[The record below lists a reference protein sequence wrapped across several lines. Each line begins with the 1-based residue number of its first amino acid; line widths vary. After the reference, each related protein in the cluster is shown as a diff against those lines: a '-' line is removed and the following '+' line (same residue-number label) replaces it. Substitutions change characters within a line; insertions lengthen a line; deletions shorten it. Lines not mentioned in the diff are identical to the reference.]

1 MSLKNN
7 LALVRLLV
15 HLGLQSLKAHRS
27 KTLIVGGLM
36 TFGAFLV
43 VVSLA
48 LLESVEKGTRQSVVE
63 SISGDIQIYDK
74 NAKDKLSLF
83 GGFSLGTEEL
93 GHIPSFNKVKDAIA
107 AVDNV
112 RAVVPMGI
120 ATAGVKSPGDLD
132 HALEDLRK
140 AVAVDDKIAIRDLS
154 LRVKSIARV
163 LLEQQEKQA
172 AITDTAA
179 SSESK
184 AVLERALT
192 DEVWAQMDADPVKT
206 LDWLESK
213 LGPLGEQ
220 GNQAF
225 MRLVGTDLPA
235 FEKVFSRTRIVEGT
249 AVPPGARGILVGKSL
264 LDKRLKFSV
273 AMFLDLV
280 NNGLVKGETIAAS
293 TVLQETLAKAQRA
306 SPRIAYLLPPRD
318 VAAVK
323 EALAKETGKDA
334 SVELVDLLLAFFEM
348 DDTNFARRFKLFYE
362 VIGPRIQLYP
372 FNVGDTITLSSFTKS
387 GYLKSMNV
395 KVYGIYTVEG
405 LDESII
411 AGALSLVD
419 LVTFRELYGQRT
431 AALDEEL
438 AAMKK
443 SSGIKD
449 VDRASAEAD
458 LFGGADDVGVVSVKV
473 IEEGAA
479 SDPVIEKV
487 VRDEQMSF
495 DQSTVGDG
503 LVLSIAVMLK
513 DPSKLRATQ
522 AELAKVAEPL
532 GLQVVDWQQATGFIG
547 QITLVVRAVL
557 MTAIFILFLVTIV
570 ILNNS
575 MVMATLERVSEFG
588 TLRAI
593 GAQRGFVNAMVVF
606 ETGVLGFI
614 SGLLGAGMG
623 VAFVSWLHNVGIPA
637 PADLLQ
643 VVFGGPRL
651 FPTVSIGN
659 VVAGLIATLIV
670 GVLATLYPARLATR
684 VQPVVAMQ
692 GKD

>member
-1 MSLKNN
+1 M
-7 LALVRLLV
+7 LALARLLV

-27 KTLIVGGLM
+27 KTFIVGGLM

-48 LLESVEKGTRQSVVE
+48 LLESVERGTRQSVVE

-93 GHIPSFNKVKDAIA
+93 GSIPSFSKVKDAIA

-140 AVAVDDKIAIRDLS
+140 AVEQGDKSAIHDLS
-154 LRVKSIARV
+154 LRVKAIARV
-163 LLEQQEKQA
+163 LLEQQTKQA
-172 AITDTAA
+172 AITETA
-179 SSESK
+179 SSAETQ
-184 AVLERALT
+184 ALLQRALT
-192 DEVWAQMDADPVKT
+192 DELWAEMDAEPVKT

-225 MRLVGTDLPA
+225 LRLVGTDLPS
-235 FEKVFSRTRIVEGT
+235 FEKNFNRVRIVSGT
-249 AVPPGARGILVGKSL
+249 AVPPGARGILVGKSV

-273 AMFLDLV
+273 AMFLDTV
-280 NNGLVKGETIAAS
+280 DNERTKGETIAAS
-293 TVLQETLAKAQRA
+293 TVMKETLAKAQRA
-306 SPRIAYLLPPRD
+306 SPRIAYLLAPRD
-318 VAAVK
+318 VPPVR
-323 EALAKETGKDA
+323 EALEKETGLDA
-334 SVELVDLLLAFFEM
+334 SSDLVALLSSFFAM
-348 DDTNFARRFKLFYE
+348 DDGNFARRYKLFYD

-372 FNVGDTITLSSFTKS
+372 FNIGDTITLSSFTKS
-387 GYLKSMNV
+387 GYLKSINV
-395 KVYGIYTVEG
+395 KVYGVYTVEG
-405 LDESII
+405 LDSSII

-431 AALDEEL
+431 AALDSEL
-438 AAMKK
+438 AKMRA
-443 SSGIKD
+443 SSGIKETNRD
-449 VDRASAEAD
+449 NAEAD
-458 LFGGADDVGVVSVKV
+458 LFGDDDGSATVKTIEASVGS
-473 IEEGAA
+473 
-479 SDPVIEKV
+479 SDPVIDKV
-487 VRDEQMSF
+487 VRDEQMTF

-503 LVLSIAVMLK
+503 LVLSMAVLLK

-522 AELAKVAEPL
+522 AALAKVAEPL
-532 GLQVVDWQQATGFIG
+532 GLQVVDWQNATGIIG
-547 QITLVVRAVL
+547 QITMVVRAVL

-606 ETGVLGFI
+606 ETGVLGVI
-614 SGLLGAGMG
+614 SGVVGAGLG
-623 VAFVSWLHNVGIPA
+623 VAFVYWLHGVGIPA

-651 FPTVSIGN
+651 YPTVDVSN
-659 VVAGLIATLIV
+659 VVAGLVATLVV